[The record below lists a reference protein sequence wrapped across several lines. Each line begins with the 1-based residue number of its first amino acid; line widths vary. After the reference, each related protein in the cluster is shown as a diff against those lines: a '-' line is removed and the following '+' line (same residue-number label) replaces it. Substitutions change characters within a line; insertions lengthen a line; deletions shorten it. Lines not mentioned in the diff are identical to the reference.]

1 MRSCRT
7 LLRAVSRPQPAL
19 TRSRPSCLAQVSR
32 RTLISAAD
40 LQFGQ
45 PLHETHPHLIAP
57 GDCKSF
63 WTPLL
68 FSSNTLTLLHPSD
81 SRNLRSRVP
90 RTSRQPRESPP
101 KEHHRRPRFLRHQIP
116 IRCRLLRISPRA
128 ELLLP
133 DRYYPVAAT
142 TQKRWILN
150 NLRTGFN
157 EPEALAVI
165 GGCVANMLY
174 NKDTSS

>member
-19 TRSRPSCLAQVSR
+19 FRPRPSCLPQVPR
-32 RTLISAAD
+32 RTVVSAAD

-57 GDCKSF
+57 GDCNPPYI
-63 WTPLL
+63 PLL
-68 FSSNTLTLLHPSD
+68 LSSHMLTLLQPSD
-81 SRNLRSRVP
+81 SRNLCSRVSP
-90 RTSRQPRESPP
+90 TPRQPCQSPS
-101 KEHHRRPRFLRHQIP
+101 KEHHRRPRFLRYQVP

-128 ELLLP
+128 ELLLL
-133 DRYYPVAAT
+133 DRYSPVT
-142 TQKRWILN
+142 VEPQKICMLN
-150 NLRTGFN
+150 NPRTGFN

-165 GGCVANMLY
+165 GGCVANI
-174 NKDTSS
+174 